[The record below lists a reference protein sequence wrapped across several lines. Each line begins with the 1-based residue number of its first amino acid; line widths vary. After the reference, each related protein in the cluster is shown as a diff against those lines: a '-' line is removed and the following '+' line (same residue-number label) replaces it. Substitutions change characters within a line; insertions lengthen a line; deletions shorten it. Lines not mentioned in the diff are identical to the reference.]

1 MARNEVTQ
9 AITWGF
15 IGLGQMGYPMAL
27 KLRENMPKSHKLLI
41 SDVNDQVLSRFIRA
55 VQDAAGHAERGSVD
69 VQIAENPRE
78 VAEKSTVIITC
89 LPTPQIVK
97 DVFDGIFIDGILPS
111 LQHQRLFIDSSTI
124 DPPTSRAIAQLVRTV
139 LGGAFVDAP
148 ISGGVVGA
156 RAGTLSIMFG
166 ASTQLPSLIERVTS
180 ILSLIG
186 QKICHVG
193 EQGTGV
199 AAKLA
204 NNYIL
209 AVNNIATAEAM
220 SMGRQWGID
229 PRVLT
234 EIINSSTGRCWPSE
248 VNNPVPG
255 VIEGSPASRGYEA
268 GGTVGV
274 IQKDL
279 RLAMAG
285 ADDAGVTL
293 MLADKANEVYTAVE
307 KVYSGKD
314 FSVVYKWMQDQTS
327 EKPEVI

>member
-1 MARNEVTQ
+1 M
-9 AITWGF
+9 
-15 IGLGQMGYPMAL
+15 
-27 KLRENMPKSHKLLI
+27 
-41 SDVNDQVLSRFIRA
+41 
-55 VQDAAGHAERGSVD
+55 
-69 VQIAENPRE
+69 
-78 VAEKSTVIITC
+78 
-89 LPTPQIVK
+89 
-97 DVFDGIFIDGILPS
+97 LPS

-124 DPPTSRAIAQLVRTV
+124 DPPTSRAIANLVRTV
-139 LGGAFVDAP
+139 LRGEFVDAP
-148 ISGGVVGA
+148 VSGGVVGA

-166 ASTQLPSLIERVTS
+166 ASTGSPLLIERIRS
-180 ILSLIG
+180 ILLLMG

-234 EIINSSTGRCWPSE
+234 DLINSSTGRCWPTE

-268 GGTVGV
+268 GGTIGV

-285 ADDAGVTL
+285 ADEAGIEL
-293 MLADKANEVYTAVE
+293 MLAGKAEEVYTAVE
-307 KVYSGKD
+307 KVYCGKD
-314 FSVVYKWMQDQTS
+314 FSVVYKWMQDRTTY
-327 EKPEVI
+327 KPKSK